1 MLNSTPYHRTL
12 RITVTKVLYLA
23 IVLATAAAHSADDVE
38 SGQRMRVTVT
48 SSVDGTDQPCYVI
61 VPQGLDRHGPP
72 VPLLVSLHS
81 WSADVEQRNT
91 PLERLAVERGWI
103 YLFPHFRGPNQQPD
117 ACGSIKAQRD
127 ILDAVAWVQQHY
139 PVDPRRIYLTGVSG
153 GGHMTMLMVGCHP
166 QPWAAASAW
175 VGISDLPAWHAL
187 HADSRYGAMLRA
199 SCGGRPGDSPEVDE
213 QYRLR
218 SPLTH
223 LHQARDVP
231 VDLAAGIHDG
241 HNGSVPIRHSLE
253 AFNVLAGAVGAA
265 GVSDDEIEQ
274 LSRPDGRLSNPQPS
288 DQTADPA
295 LGRAIHLRRHAGA
308 SRVTIFEGGHE
319 GIATAAVAWLE
330 KHSRKDGER

>member
-1 MLNSTPYHRTL
+1 MPNSTRTHRTL
-12 RITVTKVLYLA
+12 RITVPKVLGLA
-23 IVLATAAAHSADDVE
+23 IVLTAAAADSADDVE

-48 SSVDGTDQPCYVI
+48 SSVDGTEQPCYVI
-61 VPQGLDRHGPP
+61 VPKGFDRQSPP

-81 WSADVEQRNT
+81 WSADVEQRNIA
-91 PLERLAVERGWI
+91 LERLAVERGWI
-103 YLFPHFRGPNQQPD
+103 YLFPHFRGPNQHPD

-127 ILDAVAWVQQHY
+127 ILDAVTWVQQHY

-166 QPWAAASAW
+166 QLWAAASAW
-175 VGISDLPAWHAL
+175 VGISDLAAWHAL

-218 SPLTH
+218 SPLAH
-223 LHQARDVP
+223 LHQACDVP

-241 HNGSVPIRHSLE
+241 HLGSVPIRHSLE
-253 AFNVLAGAVGAA
+253 AFNFLADAMGAA
-265 GVSDDEIEQ
+265 RISEEEIEQ
-274 LSRPDGRLSNPQPS
+274 LSRPDGRLSDPQPS
-288 DQTADPA
+288 DQMVDPG

-319 GIATAAVAWLE
+319 GIAKAAVEWLE
-330 KHSRKDGER
+330 KHSREDGQR